1 MRRSKIYRRAV
12 SLGIACGFTC
22 LGTVQAANYLEG
34 VGIAR
39 DGDTVVVSI
48 TTTASCEYNVFL
60 TGEKPERIVVDLT
73 GVTNELAEKQFIDL
87 PLKSVKSIRT
97 SQYEL
102 EPELQ
107 ARVVLDIDRPI
118 DFKDYRDGNSV
129 IVKLPV
135 VAGEDAFSEWKSSG
149 GEAVYQSAV
158 EKETETVS
166 EAQAPAENAPVE
178 EAKDSAVGEAS
189 VQDSADEQVSAEDSA
204 AEDVTAVDSAGEQVS
219 AEDSAGEQVSAK
231 DSAAKQ
237 VSFEDSAIEDVQV
250 QEEAVETVAIEP
262 RPVIPPP
269 PIQSMGIQVDTTPK
283 RKTVE
288 YIAATSKDP
297 FKPLVGAGAAKSS
310 SGLPSLEN
318 LKLVGI
324 LEDRIMSR
332 ALLEDAEGNGYML
345 KPNDRIQSGFLVSV
359 TDNKA
364 IFQVTEYGWTRTV
377 ALELQIPEI
386 R

>member
-1 MRRSKIYRRAV
+1 MRRSKIYRRALA
-12 SLGIACGFTC
+12 LGIACGFTG

-60 TGEKPERIVVDLT
+60 TAEKPERIVVDLT
-73 GVTNELAEKQFIDL
+73 GVTNELAEQQFMDL
-87 PLKSVKSIRT
+87 PSKSVKSIRT
-97 SQYEL
+97 SQYEV

-118 DFKDYRDGNSV
+118 DFKDYREGNSV
-129 IVKLPV
+129 IVKLPA
-135 VAGEDAFSEWKSSG
+135 VADEVAFSEWKSSG
-149 GEAVYQSAV
+149 GELVYQSAV
-158 EKETETVS
+158 ENENETVS
-166 EAQAPAENAPVE
+166 VAQAPSQNAPTE
-178 EAKDSAVGEAS
+178 EAEDSAAEEA
-189 VQDSADEQVSAEDSA
+189 SAEDSA
-204 AEDVTAVDSAGEQVS
+204 AEHVSAVDSATEQAS
-219 AEDSAGEQVSAK
+219 AEDSAAK
-231 DSAAKQ
+231 R

-250 QEEAVETVAIEP
+250 EDVQVQEEPVETVAIEP
-262 RPVIPPP
+262 RPVTLPP
-269 PIQSMGIQVDTTPK
+269 PIQAMGIQVDTTPK
-283 RKTVE
+283 RKMVE

-297 FKPLVGAGAAKSS
+297 FKPLVGAGASKSS

-345 KPNDRIQSGFLVSV
+345 KANDRIQSGFLVSV
-359 TDNKA
+359 TDYKA

-377 ALELQIPEI
+377 ALELQVPEI
-386 R
+386 K